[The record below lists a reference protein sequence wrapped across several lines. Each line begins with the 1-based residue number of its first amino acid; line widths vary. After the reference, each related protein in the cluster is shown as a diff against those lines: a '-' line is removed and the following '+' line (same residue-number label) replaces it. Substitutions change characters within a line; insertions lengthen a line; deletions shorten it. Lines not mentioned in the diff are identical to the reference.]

1 MVKIKPFRAIRPKR
15 DKVGL
20 VASRS
25 YLTYTK
31 SNLKEKLENNPY
43 TFLHI
48 INPDYNSKKK
58 ITYKEKLKKVKNKY
72 LKFIKKNILIQDNN
86 ENLYIYQQETLDQK
100 YIGIIACVSAEDYI
114 KKNIKVHEET
124 ITNREEKFKEY
135 LNEVGYNAE
144 PVLLTYNDNEIIN
157 NLILKHIKNRAEYEF
172 TTTNKV
178 THKMWIISDS
188 RLIMKITS
196 CFEKTHNIYIAD
208 GHHRIASSSLLHSE
222 KSISNKY
229 YLKNSDYFMCYLLP
243 FTQLKIINF
252 NRLIKIKNHI
262 DKSKIIEE
270 IKKFFTVKKIN
281 SPEYSPKFENEI
293 SMYFEGN
300 WFSLLYN
307 KIESNMKISKQIITS
322 ILSDKILT
330 PILGIIDEKTDE
342 DIKFVEGNIC
352 ISKIKREIDKLN
364 YDIAF
369 ILKPISIK
377 QLKKVADNDEIMPPK
392 STYILP
398 KLRSGLTI
406 YNLND

>member
-1 MVKIKPFRAIRPKR
+1 
-15 DKVGL
+15 
-20 VASRS
+20 
-25 YLTYTK
+25 
-31 SNLKEKLENNPY
+31 
-43 TFLHI
+43 
-48 INPDYNSKKK
+48 
-58 ITYKEKLKKVKNKY
+58 
-72 LKFIKKNILIQDNN
+72 
-86 ENLYIYQQETLDQK
+86 
-100 YIGIIACVSAEDYI
+100 
-114 KKNIKVHEET
+114 
-124 ITNREEKFKEY
+124 
-135 LNEVGYNAE
+135 
-144 PVLLTYNDNEIIN
+144 
-157 NLILKHIKNRAEYEF
+157 AEYEF